1 MKHLSHAPLAFA
13 LTASTCSLAAPAQT
27 ARAQNSSP
35 REMNTVVGRPQVVA
49 RFYGPMLTG
58 VTVSHSG
65 RIFINF
71 PRWGDKVPFTVAEVR
86 NGRAVAY
93 PNREIN
99 FFAPDGERAPA
110 SLDTSAQAV
119 ARRRSSF
126 VSVQSVVVDP
136 LDRLWIL
143 DTGSIKLGPTAAGG
157 PKLIGVD
164 LNTNRIFKT
173 IVFPTDV
180 ALKTTYLN
188 DIRFDL
194 RNVGASGNGGYAFI
208 TDSSGMGP
216 NAIIVV
222 DLATGRARRR
232 LNKHPS
238 VEAEPK
244 FVPTV
249 ENEPLYQKPKGQQPK
264 FLGLGSD
271 GIAITPT
278 RLFYCPLASR
288 RLYSA
293 SLEALERGSDEAVR
307 NSVIDHGTKGASDGM
322 ESDDKGRIYAGNY
335 EQNSIA
341 VREPGGLYRTLVRG
355 PQILWPDTL
364 SVARDGYLY
373 FTANQLNRQPDYH
386 SGVDLR
392 QKPYSIMRVKIDG
405 GPVLLRDRGF

>member
-1 MKHLSHAPLAFA
+1 MTTFTRFLALGQA
-13 LTASTCSLAAPAQT
+13 ASTCGLASVPS
-27 ARAQNSSP
+27 ARAQNALP
-35 REMNTVVGRPQVVA
+35 RERNTVIGRPQVVA

-58 VTVSHSG
+58 VTVSHRG

-86 NGRAVAY
+86 NGRAVAF
-93 PNREIN
+93 PNRQVN
-99 FFAPDGERAPA
+99 FFAPDGQRAPL
-110 SLDTSAQAV
+110 SLNPSARAV
-119 ARRRSSF
+119 QQRLSSF

-143 DTGSIKLGPTAAGG
+143 DTGSIKLGPVAPGG

-164 LNTNRIFKT
+164 LKTNRIFKT
-173 IVFPTDV
+173 IVFPSEV
-180 ALKTTYLN
+180 ALRTTYLN

-194 RNVGASGNGGYAFI
+194 RRGAGGYAFI
-208 TDSSGMGP
+208 TDSSGVGP

-232 LNKHPS
+232 LNNHPS
-238 VEAEPK
+238 VRPEPK

-249 ENEPLYQKPKGQQPK
+249 DNEPLYQQPKGQKPK

-293 SLEALERGSDEAVR
+293 SLQALESGSDEAVR

-322 ESDDKGRIYAGNY
+322 ESDDKGRVYAGNY
-335 EQNSIA
+335 EKNSIV
-341 VREPGGLYRTLVRG
+341 VREPDGMYRTLVRG
-355 PQILWPDTL
+355 PEILWPDTL
-364 SVARDGYLY
+364 SVACNGCLY
-373 FTANQLNRQPDYH
+373 FTVNQLNRQADYH
-386 SGVDLR
+386 KGVDLR
-392 QKPYSIMRVKIDG
+392 QKPYSILRVPIG
-405 GPVLLRDRGF
+405 AGPVLLRP